1 MNRIRTGA
9 ARQALV
15 VAAVLTAG
23 AGVSA
28 ALVTN
33 PASASTSPSTFSFRI
48 YPGTDHNVD
57 LGRSGFSAGDQDLFT
72 GNIVRAGKRV
82 GHVVGSCTTVRVGS
96 TSAVQLC
103 EWVLRLAHGQ
113 ITATGS
119 VSSGQHGPGTYALP
133 IVGGTGIYDRAAGQL
148 EITSTNGSIPITVDL
163 R

>member
-9 ARQALV
+9 V
-15 VAAVLTAG
+15 VSAAVLTAA
-23 AGVSA
+23 AGVAAVAGSSA
-28 ALVTN
+28 ANAGTSTA
-33 PASASTSPSTFSFRI
+33 PSSFSARV
-48 YPGTDHNVD
+48 YPGSEKHLD
-57 LGRSGFSAGDQDLFT
+57 LGPSGFSAGDQDLFT

-119 VSSGQHGPGTYALP
+119 VRSGQHGPGTYALP